1 MGKIK
6 TAYRLMKN
14 RNFFRTVRYKMEEK
28 FLITSPNARK
38 IEWQYKTYNKLYKKY
53 EKLINDFSVDDVQKS
68 SDFVWICWLQGLD
81 NAPELVRAC
90 VNSVKQNMPDKNV
103 VIITNDNLNE
113 YINLPSYIIE
123 KHNSGIIPHAQ
134 FSDIIRIE
142 LLCRYGG
149 LWVDSTVLCTS
160 SQIPRYI
167 FEEPLFVYKSFDLLK
182 TNLIP
187 TVASNWLIA
196 SKTNNPILLLTRK
209 LLFQYW
215 KDNNYLIDYY
225 IFHIFFNMATKKYA
239 NEWENVPAFN
249 NHSPHTLM
257 FELGKKYSKERFEQI
272 EKMSV
277 FHKLERHTNYSDKK
291 GSMYEYIIKTY
302 GK

>member
-14 RNFFRTVRYKMEEK
+14 GTFFRTIRHKMDEK

-38 IEWQYKTYNKLYKKY
+38 IEWQYKTYNKLHKKYKK
-53 EKLINDFSVDDVQKS
+53 LIDDFVGEGVQES

-90 VNSVKQNMPDKNV
+90 VNSVKQNMPDKNI

-123 KHNSGIIPHAQ
+123 KHNSGIISHTH
-134 FSDIIRIE
+134 FSDIIRTE
-142 LLCRYGG
+142 LLCKYGG
-149 LWVDSTVLCTS
+149 VWIDSTVLCTT
-160 SQIPRYI
+160 SQIPTKMLNS
-167 FEEPLFVYKSFDLLK
+167 PLFVYKSFDLSK
-182 TNLIP
+182 TDAMPI
-187 TVASNWLIA
+187 VASSWFIA
-196 SKTNNPILLLTRK
+196 CKSNQPILLLTRE
-209 LLFQYW
+209 LLFVYW
-215 KDNNYLIDYY
+215 RDKNFLCDYFL
-225 IFHIFFNMATKKYA
+225 FHIFFAMATKKYI
-239 NEWENVPAFN
+239 EQWKEVPMFN

-257 FELGKKYSKERFEQI
+257 FELGNDYSKERFEQI
-272 EKMSV
+272 KKMSV
-277 FHKLERHTNYSDKK
+277 FHKLERHTDYSDKK

-302 GK
+302 GE

>member
-1 MGKIK
+1 MGKIR

-14 RNFFRTVRYKMEEK
+14 GTFFRTVRYKMDEK

-53 EKLINDFSVDDVQKS
+53 EKLIKDFAVEDVQKS
-68 SDFVWICWLQGLD
+68 SDFVWICWLQGIE

-90 VNSVKQNMPDKNV
+90 VNSVKQNMPDKNI

-113 YINLPSYIIE
+113 YIDLPSYIIE

-160 SQIPRYI
+160 SQIPRCI

-182 TNLIP
+182 TNQIP

-225 IFHIFFNMATKKYA
+225 IFHIFFNMATKKYVK
-239 NEWENVPAFN
+239 EWENVPAFN

-272 EKMSV
+272 EGMST
-277 FHKLERHTNYSDKK
+277 FHKLERHTDYSNQK